1 VQVQDS
7 ATNTNSQTIAYS
19 VSASPAIAGPSSAT
33 FAVGAPGIVTI
44 TAAGY
49 PVPTLTESGV
59 LPAGITF
66 VDNKNGTGT
75 LSGSPTVSGVFPIS
89 FTAQNGVG
97 TPATLPFTLT
107 VVASVPASGT
117 KCNGV
122 YNGTFKSNIV
132 VTSGQTCIFV
142 GGGVSGSVT
151 ELGGKLVL
159 SNASVSGNVT
169 VSGGTFSIGP
179 LVTIKGNLAILAL
192 PKSAVPAQVCGA
204 VIGGGLQ
211 VVASATP
218 VLIGASSGCPGNT
231 VSGDLLVSA
240 NLAPTSID
248 NNTVAGGL
256 ADLAN
261 LGATQVFSNHVK
273 GILSCTA
280 DSAITGGGNTA
291 TKKTG
296 QCAGF

>member
-1 VQVQDS
+1 
-7 ATNTNSQTIAYS
+7 
-19 VSASPAIAGPSSAT
+19 
-33 FAVGAPGIVTI
+33 
-44 TAAGY
+44 
-49 PVPTLTESGV
+49 V
-59 LPAGITF
+59 LPAGVTF
-66 VDNKNGTGT
+66 IDNKNGTGT
-75 LSGSPTVSGVFPIS
+75 LSGSAAASGIFPIS
-89 FTAQNGVG
+89 FSAQNGVG
-97 TPATLPFTLT
+97 APATLPFTLT

-122 YNGTFKSNIV
+122 YNGTFKGNLV

-142 GGGVSGSVT
+142 GGAVTGSVT
-151 ELGGKLVL
+151 ELGGKLAL

-179 LVTIKGNLAILAL
+179 PATIKGNLAILAL
-192 PKSAVPAQVCGA
+192 PKSAVPNQVCGA

-211 VVASATP
+211 VVASSSP
-218 VLIGASSGCPGNT
+218 VLIGASSGCPGNV

-240 NLAPTSID
+240 NLASTSID
-248 NNTVAGGL
+248 NNTVGGSL

-261 LGATQVFSNHVK
+261 LQPTQVFSNHVK

-280 DSAITGGGNTA
+280 NSAISGGGNTA